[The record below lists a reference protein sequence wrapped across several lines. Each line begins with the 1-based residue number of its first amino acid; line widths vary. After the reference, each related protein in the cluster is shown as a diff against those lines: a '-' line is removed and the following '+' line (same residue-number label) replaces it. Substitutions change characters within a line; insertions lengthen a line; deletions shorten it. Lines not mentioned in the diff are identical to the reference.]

1 MMNKKDIV
9 VQKALNVTKIIILI
23 LLIKIETG
31 QAQTNLSGIYG
42 ARNYKLAE
50 YTSLEFNKKGLF
62 KKEVSGEF
70 GTYYYGQGE
79 YNFIDDKLILNYN
92 KTEPLKTGYHTSK
105 IWTNSKDSI
114 NVNFK
119 FFGFDSIPLP
129 AVNIIYKDSLS
140 KYGYSGVAANEK
152 GIAVFNLKR
161 DRINLQ
167 FKISNLGFRQYEFS
181 IDKNYNYSISVF
193 LQKDG
198 DGLPILNQ
206 IDTLVIDKKRPKY
219 FVVKNKNGSLTTWK
233 NLDE

>member
-1 MMNKKDIV
+1 MNETV
-9 VQKALNVTKIIILI
+9 NLMQKAQNVISMIIFILVG
-23 LLIKIETG
+23 LLYNNTYSQNKLEGKFCIEYEIKD
-31 QAQTNLSGIYG
+31 YG
-42 ARNYKLAE
+42 ECL
-50 YTSLEFNKKGLF
+50 TF
-62 KKEVSGEF
+62 KNDNTFTHSF
-70 GTYYYGQGE
+70 GGDMGTEGYGQGKYE
-79 YNFIDDKLILNYN
+79 FTNNNLILNYN

-119 FFGFDSIPLP
+119 FFDFDSIPLP
-129 AVNIIYKDSLS
+129 AVSVIYKDSLS

-152 GIAVFNLKR
+152 GVAEFNLKR
-161 DRINLQ
+161 DRTNLQ
-167 FKISNLGFRQYEFS
+167 FKISNLGFKQYELF

-193 LQKDG
+193 LQKAYN
-198 DGLPILNQ
+198 GLPILNQ